1 MKTAGVV
8 GISLAGISAVIAVV
22 ANAQMSGGL
31 SRNVQKTDQVADA
44 VGNLHVPDSYRS
56 TYEFL
61 GSWAV
66 VADQGQGA
74 KELHIVY
81 ASPGTAACRAF
92 EENFLSKIKAKRT
105 FAWDGY
111 VISGNKAYIVYRIDL
126 DHADLGRL
134 NVNEVAIQEWA
145 NGKVE
150 HEKFVY

>member
-1 MKTAGVV
+1 MNAQNFKKAVDDLTAKVV
-8 GISLAGISAVIAVV
+8 GGKSLDAIDQYYAEDVIMQE
-22 ANAQMSGGL
+22 NEQPP
-31 SRNVQKTDQVADA
+31 R
-44 VGNLHVPDSYRS
+44 VG
-56 TYEFL
+56 
-61 GSWAV
+61 
-66 VADQGQGA
+66 
-74 KELHIVY
+74 K
-81 ASPGTAACRAF
+81 AACRAF

-105 FAWDGY
+105 FACDGY